1 MKHIANCIF
10 DVKSRNL
17 DILAKF
23 QYDIAFRGIA
33 NICMYRYMRL
43 IPFADLTLYLRRCT
57 TSSVG
62 QSVGLSVPRS
72 SVRFRQ
78 ILNKSR
84 TQIYMGLRYI
94 DPQARVLNYC
104 SKQSKQSSIKAN
116 DEVILSLSL
125 SLPLSFLLGFVDM
138 RISLRCA
145 SPHLFV
151 PHCVCGRTC
160 VQVCVWMSTG
170 ER

>member
-1 MKHIANCIF
+1 
-10 DVKSRNL
+10 
-17 DILAKF
+17 
-23 QYDIAFRGIA
+23 
-33 NICMYRYMRL
+33 MRST
-43 IPFADLTLYLRRCT
+43 PFADLMLYQRRCE

-78 ILNKSR
+78 KLKKSR
-84 TQIYMGLRYI
+84 TQIYMDLRYI
-94 DPQARVLNYC
+94 DPQARVLFYC
-104 SKQSKQSSIKAN
+104 SKRSKQSSINAN
-116 DEVILSLSL
+116 DEVILSLSPPP
-125 SLPLSFLLGFVDM
+125 PLSFLLVFLDM
-138 RISLRCA
+138 RISLRCV

-151 PHCVCGRTC
+151 PQCVCGRAY

>member
-1 MKHIANCIF
+1 
-10 DVKSRNL
+10 
-17 DILAKF
+17 
-23 QYDIAFRGIA
+23 
-33 NICMYRYMRL
+33 
-43 IPFADLTLYLRRCT
+43 
-57 TSSVG
+57 
-62 QSVGLSVPRS
+62 
-72 SVRFRQ
+72 
-78 ILNKSR
+78 
-84 TQIYMGLRYI
+84 MGLRYI

-170 ER
+170 ERWGRLQGVCQDFVGGLVQGGEDS